1 MFYVGIKKPGGSAKL
16 GLLASFTLETNI
28 IRPFLINWDSFDHDA
43 LELKNISG
51 KQAESTTE
59 GWGGERG
66 SDRWSS
72 TEDLT
77 GSALWCRQLWKGGLF
92 WHMWLLLKPLLIQPP
107 WHAEQ
112 SLGNNDLVWTYKPSQ
127 EDGLTNPSFEDTMLF
142 GYLLDFSLFRFNS
155 TQAPIFECL
164 SFSILRLLRYKHTNR
179 ET

>member
-1 MFYVGIKKPGGSAKL
+1 MFYVGIRKPSGSAKL

-28 IRPFLINWDSFDHDA
+28 IRPFLRNWDSFDHGA

-51 KQAESTTE
+51 TQAESTTE
-59 GWGGERG
+59 GWGWGERIWQVIQHCG
-66 SDRWSS
+66 SGRLS
-72 TEDLT
+72 TMVQ
-77 GSALWCRQLWKGGLF
+77 AVVKGQLF

-107 WHAEQ
+107 WHGEQ
-112 SLGNNDLVWTYKPSQ
+112 SLQNNDLVWTYKLSQ

-142 GYLLDFSLFRFNS
+142 GYLLDFSPFRFNS